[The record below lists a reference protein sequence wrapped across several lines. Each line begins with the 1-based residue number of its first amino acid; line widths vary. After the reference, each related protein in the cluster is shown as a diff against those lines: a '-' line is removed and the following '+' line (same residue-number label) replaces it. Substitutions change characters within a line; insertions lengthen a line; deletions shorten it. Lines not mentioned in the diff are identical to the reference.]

1 MAKITIP
8 VVTPSLNELLNMNR
22 HARTRL
28 KKSYMAHIEGAVYD
42 MKMTVNKLKRPKRR
56 RLRIWSF
63 RKRLLDP
70 DNFIGGTKPLT
81 DALKEL
87 GLIWDDSTKYISL
100 GAEQFIDGY
109 DPRTEIFIE
118 EIK

>member
-1 MAKITIP
+1 M
-8 VVTPSLNELLNMNR
+8 
-22 HARTRL
+22 
-28 KKSYMAHIEGAVYD
+28 
-42 MKMTVNKLKRPKRR
+42 
-56 RLRIWSF
+56 
-63 RKRLLDP
+63 LDP